1 MANSDAP
8 PAWTVIEQREDI
20 QPGPTGAVRN
30 GVVVTFRTDAGA
42 IGSVFVPEDEYKD
55 PAHVKELLQARA
67 DTMRAVS
74 QLQG

>member
-20 QPGPTGAVRN
+20 QPGPTGAVRS

-55 PAHVKELLQARA
+55 PAHVKELIQARA